1 MAGLES
7 VRQTL
12 TEHTITSP
20 VGVEVMKEVRGD
32 YRGQQ
37 VETTSEA
44 SKLSDA
50 AEEIG
55 MSVAHR
61 ADKKTL
67 GQREIRQGQGS
78 MLNAI
83 ARIADYYD
91 KLPNMPSEDKLR
103 ALVEQLETFEDL
115 LFNGGRGDGGMPT
128 KEDILA
134 ALQNFDGDVS
144 HQFAALEIARDHF
157 EAAGASPELLGLLD
171 AARGEYERTDVARD
185 VRAGFAAAQVAD
197 RMAQTLETDPG
208 AVRDTYRSLLRE
220 SGNIGQIFDA
230 LSKLDL
236 SKKFTE
242 VLDTFMSIAGQ
253 DLASTGPSSDPTFL
267 HGLMTEL
274 GKLKKIKT
282 VFEESQSLISQT
294 DRPLPRGERGKAEA
308 TDITSRLLNFASK
321 MAASLQDARG
331 LLGGYSSASPETQVV
346 FANGL
351 KGLHAMLPDDMMP
364 SVQARQQQVA
374 TLMTL
379 LGSLVNAEEEAYAE
393 GEDKDGKAK
402 KDQRDER
409 GSGGRS

>member
-7 VRQTL
+7 VRQTIA
-12 TEHTITSP
+12 EHTITSP
-20 VGVEVMKEVRGD
+20 VGVEVMREVRGD
-32 YRGQQ
+32 YRGQGVQ
-37 VETTSEA
+37 TTSES

-61 ADKKTL
+61 ADRKTL
-67 GQREIRQGQGS
+67 GQREVRQGQGT

-91 KLPNMPSEDKLR
+91 KLPNMPREDKLR
-103 ALVEQLETFEDL
+103 SLVEQLSTFADL
-115 LFNGGRGDGGMPT
+115 LERGGKGGGSAPT

-134 ALQNFDGDVS
+134 ALQNFDPDVT
-144 HQFAALEIARDHF
+144 HQFAALEIAREHF
-157 EAAGASPELLGLLD
+157 ETAGAPPELLALLD
-171 AARGEYERTDVARD
+171 EARGEFEKTDVARD
-185 VRAGFAAAQVAD
+185 VRAGFAAAKIAD
-197 RMAQTLETDPG
+197 RMSQTLETDPG
-208 AVRDTYRSLLRE
+208 AVRDTYRTMLRE

-230 LSKLDL
+230 LAKLDL

-253 DLASTGPSSDPTFL
+253 DLSSTGPSSDPTFL

-282 VFEESQSLISQT
+282 VFEETHTLVQQT
-294 DRPLPRGERGKAEA
+294 ERPLPRSQRGLGDA
-308 TDITSRLLNFASK
+308 TDITSRLLNFASR

-331 LLGGYSSASPETQVV
+331 LLGGYSQASPELQVV

-364 SVQARQQQVA
+364 SIQARQQQVA
-374 TLMTL
+374 TLMSL
-379 LGSLVNAEEEAYAE
+379 LGHLVDAEEEAYA
-393 GEDKDGKAK
+393 DGGTGKPSG
-402 KDQRDER
+402 QRDPGEG
-409 GSGGRS
+409 GSDGRS